1 MAGKFE
7 SVEKCLEK
15 HVPEDELKE
24 VKRILYGK
32 PCRYKAPFMI
42 HDTRACMV
50 PNYYHVIAIS
60 IPYHTIPYQ

>member
-15 HVPEDELKE
+15 HVPKDELKE

-32 PCRYKAPFMI
+32 PCE
-42 HDTRACMV
+42 
-50 PNYYHVIAIS
+50 
-60 IPYHTIPYQ
+60 